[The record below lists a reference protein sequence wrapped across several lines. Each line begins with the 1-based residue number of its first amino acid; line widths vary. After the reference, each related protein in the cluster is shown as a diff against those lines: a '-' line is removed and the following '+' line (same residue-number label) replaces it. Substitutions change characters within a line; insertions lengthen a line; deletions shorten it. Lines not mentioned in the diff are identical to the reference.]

1 MDFNINYN
9 YDSVDP
15 LKWSDRSNNQNLF
28 INYNFLKLFSKFQA

>member
-15 LKWSDRSNNQNLF
+15 LNGLTD
-28 INYNFLKLFSKFQA
+28 LKSKLIYQL